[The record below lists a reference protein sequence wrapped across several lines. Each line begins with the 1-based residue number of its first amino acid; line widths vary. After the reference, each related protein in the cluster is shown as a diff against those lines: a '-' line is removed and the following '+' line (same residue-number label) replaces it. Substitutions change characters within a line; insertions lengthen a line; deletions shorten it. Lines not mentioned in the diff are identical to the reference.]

1 MIHGH
6 DMTVMACSRTFLF
19 KLQPL
24 PWCRAFCML
33 ALIVW
38 AADTVDSQVFKN
50 KQASQTLRAK
60 VGTVLLALRGQ
71 EGEIQAKSLTTWA
84 SGFLTGNVAIVVTG
98 WFMAQRRREDGL

>member
-33 ALIVW
+33 AL
-38 AADTVDSQVFKN
+38 TVDGQVFKN
-50 KQASQTLRAK
+50 KQASQRLRAK
-60 VGTVLLALRGQ
+60 VGTVLLAFRGQ
-71 EGEIQAKSLTTWA
+71 EGEILAKSLTTWA